1 MEIGS
6 LLNSQSGWDRGVPR
20 RRSPI
25 LGTQSAPGTPLPRV
39 AKAGRRE
46 SPPRRHSRA
55 SLLDVRQEA
64 NRRPLA
70 KSRMSEPK
78 AGVAESAAARPLR
91 SFAPDA
97 SLVLVG
103 IRGCGKRSLGFIA
116 ATALGRRFITEDHYF
131 QEATGLSRQDYLR
144 HHGSQEF
151 HKRDVEISRRML
163 DENRTKCV
171 IECGLGSLT
180 TGVQGHLREYSMTNP
195 VVYLV
200 RDMAEISRFLRLE
213 ERAARLLENGDPT
226 HRNCSNFEFYNLED
240 HTTQDKATEA
250 VLDRRSPTY
259 SFKLKDVKEDFTY
272 FVRVITGASAY
283 RSSYDSPFSLL
294 EMPVDLRL
302 FTHAVFLRFS
312 ELEEGGVEL
321 NQLESGGDAIELC
334 IDRWTPG
341 SLKTISRYV
350 ALIRRK
356 IGIPIIL
363 SADRKSI
370 ANDETYVGIL
380 EHGFRLGAE
389 FIIVDLTLNDAKIA
403 RLIANKGYTRVIG
416 HWIDLGATSGSWD
429 DEKWF
434 VRFERAE
441 MLGCDI
447 VRLLKEATTRD
458 DNETV
463 RQFTEAIK
471 SRNGMSPPLIAY
483 NVGALGRTSQ
493 LFNPI
498 LTAVTHA
505 AIPRITTLTPEAP
518 LITSRDAVQALFQS
532 FVLDPLHF
540 YILGANVSYSLS
552 PAMHNAAYHYL
563 GMNHDYRTQNMSSLS
578 ELDALS
584 QDPHFGGASIVQ
596 PWKVII
602 VDQLASKSR
611 HAEAIGAVNT
621 LLPLRAQADGTIF
634 SLQHQA
640 SQRNRAGRVAAW
652 YGDNTDWIGIMVC
665 LNRNLSPR
673 NVIRPLKTTGL
684 VIGAGGMA
692 RAAIYAMLRLGCRKI
707 FVHNRTVGNAH
718 MVAQHFNSWASSS
731 SNTNGGGQ
739 PGEQVVSVLHSR
751 HDPWPAN
758 FAQPTLIVSCVP
770 THSINNQPPANF
782 EMPEQWLQS
791 PSGGVVLDMAYNPL
805 ITPLL
810 KQMGKFRQSTGV
822 PWVIVDGLEALPEQ
836 AIAQFELMTGRK
848 APRGV
853 MRGEVLKSIRDGE
866 REIGPS

>member
-6 LLNSQSGWDRGVPR
+6 ILNRQSGLDRDLLQR
-20 RRSPI
+20 RFPVV
-25 LGTQSAPGTPLPRV
+25 SAHSALGTPLPRV
-39 AKAGRRE
+39 EKSSSRE
-46 SPPRRHSRA
+46 QKSRRHSRP
-55 SLLDVRQEA
+55 SLLEYSRDPRS
-64 NRRPLA
+64 RLA
-70 KSRMSEPK
+70 LKGRMLGSGDNAAT
-78 AGVAESAAARPLR
+78 AGRPLR
-91 SFAPDA
+91 TFSPNA

-116 ATALGRRFITEDHYF
+116 ATALGRRFVTEDHFF
-131 QEATGLSRQDYLR
+131 QELTGLSRQDYLR
-144 HHGSQEF
+144 HHGNQEF
-151 HKRDVEISRRML
+151 HKRDIEVSRRML
-163 DENRTKCV
+163 NENRTKCV

-180 TGVQGHLREYSMTNP
+180 TRVQQHLKEYSMTNP

-200 RDMAEISRFLRLE
+200 RDMAVIHQLLKLE
-213 ERAARLLENGDPT
+213 DRAARLLENGDPT

-240 HTTQDKATEA
+240 DTKHEKAAGA

-259 SFKLKDVKEDFTY
+259 AFKLKDVKEDFTY
-272 FVRVITGASAY
+272 FVRFITGASTY
-283 RSSYDSPFSLL
+283 KSSYDSPFSLL

-302 FTHAVFLRFS
+302 FTHAVYLRFS
-312 ELEEGGVEL
+312 ELEEGLVDLG
-321 NQLESGGDAIELC
+321 QLESAGDAIELC
-334 IDRWTPG
+334 VDQWTTET
-341 SLKTISRYV
+341 LKSMSRRV
-350 ALIRRK
+350 AEIRRQM
-356 IGIPIIL
+356 GVAIIISVDRQVIT
-363 SADRKSI
+363 SA
-370 ANDETYVGIL
+370 ETCTKVL
-380 EHGFRLGAE
+380 EHGFRLGVE
-389 FIIVDLTLNDAKIA
+389 FVNVDLASNDSFITRLVASKGFT
-403 RLIANKGYTRVIG
+403 RLIGSSVELG
-416 HWIDLGATSGSWD
+416 HQSPRWD
-429 DEKWF
+429 DETWF
-434 VRFERAE
+434 ARFERAE

-447 VRLLKEATTRD
+447 VRLLKEATTRE
-458 DNETV
+458 DNEIL
-463 RQFTEAIK
+463 RRFTEAIR
-471 SRNGMSPPLIAY
+471 SRNGMSPALIAY

-498 LTAVTHA
+498 LTAVTHP
-505 AIPRITTLTPEAP
+505 AIQRKVHGSSDVPT
-518 LITSRDAVQALFQS
+518 ITSRDAVQALFQS

-552 PAMHNAAYHYL
+552 PAMHNAAYRYL
-563 GMNHDYRTQNMSSLS
+563 GMNHDYQTRVMSSLV
-578 ELDALS
+578 ELDTLS

-596 PWKVII
+596 PWKVIL

-634 SLQHQA
+634 SLQNQA

-665 LNRNLSPR
+665 LNRNISPR

-707 FVHNRTVGNAH
+707 IVHNRTVGNAH
-718 MVAQHFNSWASSS
+718 IVAQHFNSWVSSANS
-731 SNTNGGGQ
+731 GQ
-739 PGEQVVSVLHSR
+739 PGEQVVSVLPSR

-758 FAQPTLIVSCVP
+758 FAPPTLIVSCVP

-791 PSGGVVLDMAYNPL
+791 SSGGVVMEMAYNPL

-810 KQMGKFRQSTGV
+810 RQIGRFRNRTGR
-822 PWVIVDGLEALPEQ
+822 PWVIVDGLEVLPEQ

-853 MRGEVLKSIRDGE
+853 MRKEVLHRIRDGD

>member
-6 LLNSQSGWDRGVPR
+6 LLNRQSAWDRGPLR

-25 LGTQSAPGTPLPRV
+25 ISTQSAPGTPIPRI
-39 AKAGRRE
+39 AKDTQRE
-46 SPPRRHSRA
+46 QPQRRHSRA
-55 SLLDVRQEA
+55 SLPRVASEA
-64 NRRPLA
+64 RDKPYPKGRMFGPNRNGNGA
-70 KSRMSEPK
+70 EMS
-78 AGVAESAAARPLR
+78 SIRSLR
-91 SFAPDA
+91 TFHPDA

-116 ATALGRRFITEDHYF
+116 ATALGRRFITEDHFF
-131 QEATGLSRQDYLR
+131 QEATGFSRQDYLKN
-144 HHGSQEF
+144 HGSQEF
-151 HKRDVEISRRML
+151 HKRDVEVSRRML
-163 DENRTKCV
+163 NENRSKCV

-180 TGVQGHLREYSMTNP
+180 TGVQQQLKEYSKTNP

-200 RDMAEISRFLRLE
+200 RDMAEIHRLLKLE
-213 ERAARLLENGDPT
+213 DRAARLLENGDPT
-226 HRNCSNFEFYNLED
+226 HRNCSNFEFYNIED
-240 HTTQDKATEA
+240 HTTHEQAAEA

-272 FVRVITGASAY
+272 FVRFITGANTY
-283 RSSYDSPFSLL
+283 KSSYDSPFSLL
-294 EMPVDLRL
+294 EMPVELRL
-302 FTHAVFLRFS
+302 FTHAVNLRLS
-312 ELEEGGVEL
+312 ELEDGQVKLG
-321 NQLESGGDAIELC
+321 QLESGGDAIELC
-334 IDRWTPG
+334 IDQWAAGT
-341 SLKTISRYV
+341 LKNMSRRV
-350 ALIRRK
+350 AEIRRK
-356 IGIPIIL
+356 IGVVIII
-363 SADRKSI
+363 SADRKVI
-370 ANDETYVGIL
+370 TNDQTYIGIL
-380 EHGFRLGAE
+380 EHGFRLGVE
-389 FIIVDLTLNDAKIA
+389 FISVDLALNDGGIT
-403 RLIANKGYTRVIG
+403 RLVANKGFTRVIG
-416 HWIDLGATSGSWD
+416 SWVDLGSHSPGWE

-447 VRLLKEATTRD
+447 VRLLKEATTRE
-458 DNETV
+458 DNETL
-463 RQFTEAIK
+463 RCFTEAIK
-471 SRNGMSPPLIAY
+471 GRNGMSPPLIAY
-483 NVGALGRTSQ
+483 NVGVLGRTSQ

-498 LTAVTHA
+498 LTAVTHP
-505 AIPRITTLTPEAP
+505 AIHQTTNQSSETPS
-518 LITSRDAVQALFQS
+518 ITSRDAVQALFQS

-552 PAMHNAAYHYL
+552 PAMHNAAYRSL
-563 GMNHDYRTQNMSSLS
+563 GMNHDYRTQDMSSLA

-621 LLPLRAQADGTIF
+621 LLPLRVQADGTIF
-634 SLQHQA
+634 SLQNQA
-640 SQRNRAGRVAAW
+640 SQRNRAGRVTAW

-673 NVIRPLKTTGL
+673 NVIRSLKTTGL

-718 MVAQHFNSWASSS
+718 MVAQHFNSWASSA
-731 SNTNGGGQ
+731 NGGQ

-751 HDPWPAN
+751 LDPWPAN
-758 FAQPTLIVSCVP
+758 LAPPTLIVSCVP

-791 PSGGVVLDMAYNPL
+791 SSGGVIMDMAYNPL

-810 KQMGKFRQSTGV
+810 KQIGRLRNSTGV

-853 MRGEVLKSIRDGE
+853 MRKEVLQSIRDGE

>member
-6 LLNSQSGWDRGVPR
+6 LLNRQSAWDRDPQR

-25 LGTQSAPGTPLPRV
+25 VNTQSAPGTPLPRV
-39 AKAGRRE
+39 AKASQRQQ
-46 SPPRRHSRA
+46 PQRRHSRA
-55 SLLDVRQEA
+55 SLIDATQETRDKTHSKGRMWAPARHHAVRA
-64 NRRPLA
+64 SSDRPV
-70 KSRMSEPK
+70 RTFP
-78 AGVAESAAARPLR
+78 
-91 SFAPDA
+91 PDA

-116 ATALGRRFITEDHYF
+116 ATALGRRFVTEDHFF
-131 QEATGLSRQDYLR
+131 QEATGFSRQDYLK

-151 HKRDVEISRRML
+151 HKRDVEVSRRML

-180 TGVQGHLREYSMTNP
+180 TGVQQHLKEYSMTNP

-200 RDMAEISRFLRLE
+200 RDMAEIHRLLKLE
-213 ERAARLLENGDPT
+213 DRAARLLENGDPT
-226 HRNCSNFEFYNLED
+226 HRNCSNFEFYNLEA
-240 HTTQDKATEA
+240 HTTQEEA
-250 VLDRRSPTY
+250 VEAILDRRSPSY
-259 SFKLKDVKEDFTY
+259 AFKLKDVKEDFTY
-272 FVRVITGASAY
+272 FVRFITGASTY

-302 FTHAVFLRFS
+302 FTHAIYIRSS
-312 ELEEGGVEL
+312 ELEDGQAEL
-321 NQLESGGDAIELC
+321 GQLESGGDAIELC
-334 IDRWTPG
+334 IDRWAPG
-341 SLKTISRYV
+341 TFKNVSRLV
-350 ALIRRK
+350 AEIRRK
-356 IGIPIIL
+356 IGIAIII
-363 SADRKSI
+363 SADRDAI
-370 ANDETYVGIL
+370 ANTETYLAVL
-380 EHGFRLGAE
+380 EHGFRLGVE
-389 FIIVDLTLNDAKIA
+389 FVSVDLALQDGMIA
-403 RLIANKGYTRVIG
+403 RIVANKGFTRVIG
-416 HWIDLGATSGSWD
+416 HCLDAGPHAASWQDGKWLG
-429 DEKWF
+429 
-434 VRFERAE
+434 RYERAE

-447 VRLLKEATTRD
+447 VRLLKEANTRE
-458 DNETV
+458 DNETL
-463 RQFTEAIK
+463 RRFTEAIK
-471 SRNGMSPPLIAY
+471 SRNGMTPPLIAY
-483 NVGALGRTSQ
+483 NVGVLGRTSQ

-498 LTAVTHA
+498 LTAVTHS
-505 AIPRITTLTPEAP
+505 AIRRSGSSSPEAP
-518 LITSRDAVQALFQS
+518 SITSRDAVQALFQS
-532 FVLDPLHF
+532 FVLDPLQF
-540 YILGANVSYSLS
+540 FILGANVSYSLS
-552 PAMHNAAYHYL
+552 PAMHNAAYRYL
-563 GMNHDYRTQNMSSLS
+563 GMNHNYQTQTMSSLS
-578 ELDALS
+578 DLDALS
-584 QDPHFGGASIVQ
+584 QNPQFGGASIVQ
-596 PWKVII
+596 PWKVTM

-621 LLPLRAQADGTIF
+621 LLPLRAQADGTMF
-634 SLQHQA
+634 SLQNQA

-673 NVIRPLKTTGL
+673 NVIKPLKTTGL

-707 FVHNRTVGNAH
+707 FIHNRTIGNAH
-718 MVAQHFNSWASSS
+718 IVAQHFNSWASSS
-731 SNTNGGGQ
+731 NGGQ

-791 PSGGVVLDMAYNPL
+791 SSGGVVMEMAYNPI

-810 KQMGKFRQSTGV
+810 QQIGQIRNSTSV

-853 MRGEVLKSIRDGE
+853 MRKEVLQSIRDGE

>member
-6 LLNSQSGWDRGVPR
+6 LLNRQSAYDRG
-20 RRSPI
+20 RSPWHSPAVS
-25 LGTQSAPGTPLPRV
+25 TQSAPGTPLARV
-39 AKAGRRE
+39 GKTTSRE
-46 SPPRRHSRA
+46 QPVRRHSRA
-55 SLLDVRQEA
+55 SLLDVKREA
-64 NRRPLA
+64 CQRPLSKKKMLWA
-70 KSRMSEPK
+70 SRT
-78 AGVAESAAARPLR
+78 AADIPSNAVPRTF
-91 SFAPDA
+91 SPDA
-97 SLVLVG
+97 SLVLIG

-116 ATALGRRFITEDHYF
+116 ATALGRRFITEDHFF
-131 QEATGLSRQDYLR
+131 QEATGFSRQDYLKN
-144 HHGSQEF
+144 HGSQEF
-151 HKRDVEISRRML
+151 HTRDVEISRRML
-163 DENRTKCV
+163 DENRTRCV

-180 TGVQGHLREYSMTNP
+180 TGVQQHLKEYSMTNP

-200 RDMAEISRFLRLE
+200 RDMAEIHKLLKLE
-213 ERAARLLENGDPT
+213 ARAARLLENGDPT
-226 HRNCSNFEFYNLED
+226 HRSCSNYEFYNLED
-240 HTTQDKATEA
+240 HTTQEKAAEA
-250 VLDRRSPTY
+250 ILDRRSPTY

-272 FVRVITGASAY
+272 FVRLITGADTN

-294 EMPVDLRL
+294 EMSVDLRL
-302 FTHAVFLRFS
+302 FTHAVYLHLS
-312 ELEEGGVEL
+312 ELEDGRVDLG
-321 NQLESGGDAIELC
+321 QLESGGDAIELC
-334 IDRWTPG
+334 IDRWTAG
-341 SLKTISRYV
+341 TLKDMSRCV
-350 ALIRRK
+350 AEIRRK
-356 IGIPIIL
+356 IGVPIII
-363 SADRKSI
+363 SADVKGST
-370 ANDETYVGIL
+370 NEETYSAIL
-380 EHGFRLGAE
+380 EHGFRLGVE
-389 FIIVDLTLNDAKIA
+389 FVSVNLASSDASIA
-403 RLIANKGYTRVIG
+403 WLIAHKGFTRVIG
-416 HWIDLGATSGSWD
+416 HFVDLGPNSASWED
-429 DEKWF
+429 KAWF

-441 MLGCDI
+441 MFGCDI
-447 VRLLKEATTRD
+447 VRLLKEATTRE
-458 DNETV
+458 DNETL
-463 RQFTEAIK
+463 RRFTEAIK
-471 SRNGMSPPLIAY
+471 SRNGTSPPLIAY
-483 NVGALGRTSQ
+483 NVGSLGRTSQ
-493 LFNPI
+493 LFNRI

-505 AIPRITTLTPEAP
+505 TIQREFTTLQVEHLPT
-518 LITSRDAVQALFQS
+518 ITSRDAVQALFQS

-552 PAMHNAAYHYL
+552 PAMHNAAYRYL
-563 GMNHDYRTQNMSSLS
+563 GMNHDYQTQNMSSLA
-578 ELDALS
+578 ELDHLS

-634 SLQHQA
+634 SLQNQA

-707 FVHNRTVGNAH
+707 FVHNRTLGNAH
-718 MVAQHFNSWASSS
+718 MVAQHFNSWTSS
-731 SNTNGGGQ
+731 TNGDGQ
-739 PGEQVVSVLHSR
+739 PSDQVVSVLPSR

-758 FAQPTLIVSCVP
+758 FAPPTLIVSCVP
-770 THSINNQPPANF
+770 THSVNNQPPADF

-791 PSGGVVLDMAYNPL
+791 PSGGVVMDMAYNPL

-810 KQMGKFRQSTGV
+810 KQIARVRNSTSV

-853 MRGEVLKSIRDGE
+853 MRKEVLQSIRDGE

>member
-1 MEIGS
+1 MKTGS
-6 LLNSQSGWDRGVPR
+6 LLNRHPAWDRHSPM

-25 LGTQSAPGTPLPRV
+25 TGTQSAPGTPVPRAV
-39 AKAGRRE
+39 KNPQRGQLK
-46 SPPRRHSRA
+46 RRHSRA
-55 SLLDVRQEA
+55 SVLDVPRV
-64 NRRPLA
+64 
-70 KSRMSEPK
+70 KVHSEGSMI
-78 AGVAESAAARPLR
+78 GVSIDRSGATFVQPLR
-91 SFAPDA
+91 TFNPDA

-116 ATALGRRFITEDHYF
+116 AAALGRRFITEDHFF
-131 QEATGLSRQDYLR
+131 QETTGLSRQDYLK

-151 HKRDVEISRRML
+151 HKRDVEVSRRML
-163 DENRTKCV
+163 DEHRTKCV

-180 TGVQGHLREYSMTNP
+180 TGVQQHLRTYSMTNP
-195 VVYLV
+195 VVYLM
-200 RDMAEISRFLRLE
+200 RDMAVICRLLKLE
-213 ERAARLLENGDPT
+213 DRAARLLENGDPT

-240 HTTQDKATEA
+240 DTTNGQAAEA
-250 VLDRRSPTY
+250 VVDRRSPTY
-259 SFKLKDVKEDFTY
+259 AFKLKDMKEEFTY
-272 FVRVITGASAY
+272 FVRFITGANTY
-283 RSSYDSPFSLL
+283 RSNYDSPFSLL

-302 FTHAVFLRFS
+302 FTHAIYLRFS
-312 ELEEGGVEL
+312 ELEEGRVDLG
-321 NQLESGGDAIELC
+321 QLESGGDVIELC
-334 IDRWTPG
+334 IDRWTAEMP
-341 SLKTISRYV
+341 KNVSRYI
-350 ALIRRK
+350 AEIRRK
-356 IGIPIIL
+356 IGVPIIV
-363 SADRKSI
+363 STDRKVI
-370 ANDETYVGIL
+370 VDEEAYIEIL
-380 EHGFRLGAE
+380 EHGFRLGVE
-389 FIIVDLTLNDAKIA
+389 FVSVDLALEDSRIS
-403 RLIANKGYTRVIG
+403 RLVANKGFTRVIG
-416 HWIDLGATSGSWD
+416 SCVALGPSSPSWED
-429 DEKWF
+429 KFWNT
-434 VRFERAE
+434 RFERAK
-441 MLGCDI
+441 MLGCDL
-447 VRLLKEATTRD
+447 VRLLKEATSRE
-458 DNETV
+458 DNESV
-463 RQFTEAIK
+463 RRFTEAIR
-471 SRNGMSPPLIAY
+471 SQSGISPPLIAY

-498 LTAVTHA
+498 LTTVTHA
-505 AIPRITTLTPEAP
+505 AIHTTANNSPGEP
-518 LITSRDAVQALFQS
+518 SITSRDAVQALFQS

-552 PAMHNAAYHYL
+552 PSMHNAAYRYL
-563 GMNHDYRTQNMSSLS
+563 GMNHDYQTRKMTALT

-621 LLPLRAQADGTIF
+621 LLPLRANADGTIS
-634 SLQHQA
+634 SLQKQA

-673 NVIRPLKTTGL
+673 NVIRTLKTTGL

-707 FVHNRTVGNAH
+707 FVHNRTAENAH
-718 MVAQHFNSWASSS
+718 TVAQHFNSWASSA
-731 SNTNGGGQ
+731 NGGL
-739 PGEQVVSVLHSR
+739 PGEQVVSVLPSR

-758 FAQPTLIVSCVP
+758 FVSPTLIVSCVP
-770 THSINNQPPANF
+770 AHSINNQPPANF

-791 PSGGVVLDMAYNPL
+791 SSGGVIMDMAYNPL

-810 KQMGKFRQSTGV
+810 KQIGRLRNSTGV

-848 APRGV
+848 APAGV
-853 MRGEVLKSIRDGE
+853 MRKEVLQSIRDGE

>member
-6 LLNSQSGWDRGVPR
+6 LLNRQPAWDRHPLR
-20 RRSPI
+20 RHSPI
-25 LGTQSAPGTPLPRV
+25 NSTQSAPGTPFPRV
-39 AKAGRRE
+39 AKTPQRGQLR
-46 SPPRRHSRA
+46 RRHSRA
-55 SLLDVRQEA
+55 SVLDVPREKA
-64 NRRPLA
+64 LS
-70 KSRMSEPK
+70 KGSMFGMSMNG
-78 AGVAESAAARPLR
+78 AGTTSVQPLR
-91 SFAPDA
+91 TFNPDA

-116 ATALGRRFITEDHYF
+116 AAALGRRFITEDHFF
-131 QEATGLSRQDYLR
+131 QEATSLSRQDYLR

-151 HKRDVEISRRML
+151 HKRDVEVSRRML

-180 TGVQGHLREYSMTNP
+180 TGVQQHLREYSMTNP

-200 RDMAEISRFLRLE
+200 RQMAVIRRLLKLE
-213 ERAARLLENGDPT
+213 DRAARLLENGDPT

-240 HTTQDKATEA
+240 DTTHDQAAEG

-259 SFKLKDVKEDFTY
+259 AFKLKDVKEEFTY
-272 FVRVITGASAY
+272 FVRFITGANTY
-283 RSSYDSPFSLL
+283 RSNYDSPFSLL

-302 FTHAVFLRFS
+302 FTHAVYLRFS
-312 ELEEGGVEL
+312 ELEEGRVDLG
-321 NQLESGGDAIELC
+321 QLESSGDTIELC
-334 IDRWTPG
+334 VDRWTAETP
-341 SLKTISRYV
+341 KNMSRHV
-350 ALIRRK
+350 AEIRRK
-356 IGIPIIL
+356 IGVPTIVSI
-363 SADRKSI
+363 DRTVI
-370 ANDETYVGIL
+370 TDDEAYIGVL
-380 EHGFRLGAE
+380 EHGFRLGVE
-389 FIIVDLTLNDAKIA
+389 FVSVDLALDDSSIV
-403 RLIANKGYTRVIG
+403 RLVANKGFTRVIG
-416 HWIDLGATSGSWD
+416 SCVALGPSSPSWD
-429 DEKWF
+429 DGRWL

-441 MLGCDI
+441 MLGCDL
-447 VRLLKEATTRD
+447 VRLLKEATSRE
-458 DNETV
+458 DNESL
-463 RQFTEAIK
+463 RRFAEAIK
-471 SRNGMSPPLIAY
+471 SRNDMSPPLIAY

-498 LTAVTHA
+498 LTSVTHA
-505 AIPRITTLTPEAP
+505 AIHRNANVAP
-518 LITSRDAVQALFQS
+518 DVPTITSRDAVQALFQS

-552 PAMHNAAYHYL
+552 PAMHNAAYRYL
-563 GMNHDYRTQNMSSLS
+563 GMNHDYQTQNMTSLT

-584 QDPHFGGASIVQ
+584 RDPHFGGASIVQ

-621 LLPLRAQADGTIF
+621 LLPLRAQADGTIS
-634 SLQHQA
+634 SLQNQA

-665 LNRNLSPR
+665 LNRNLSPG

-707 FVHNRTVGNAH
+707 FIHNRTVGNAH
-718 MVAQHFNSWASSS
+718 TVAQHFNSWASSA
-731 SNTNGGGQ
+731 NGGP
-739 PGEQVVSVLHSR
+739 PGEQVVSVLPSR
-751 HDPWPAN
+751 QDPWPAHFN
-758 FAQPTLIVSCVP
+758 SPTLIVSCVP
-770 THSINNQPPANF
+770 AHSINNQPPANF

-791 PSGGVVLDMAYNPL
+791 SSGGVVMDMAYNPL

-810 KQMGKFRQSTGV
+810 KQIGRLRNSTGV

-848 APRGV
+848 APAGV
-853 MRGEVLKSIRDGE
+853 MRKEVLQSIRDGE